1 MAKVGLFVRLHAKP
15 GKEAE
20 LSQLLKGALAL
31 AQEEPE
37 TATWYAVQFDPS
49 TFGIFDTFAAE
60 SGRQAHLSGRIAA
73 ALMAKAPELLAQS
86 PNIEKIDILAAK
98 G

>member
-1 MAKVGLFVRLHAKP
+1 MRDLWKRQSKQGAKHSDIADL
-15 GKEAE
+15 EC
-20 LSQLLKGALAL
+20 
-31 AQEEPE
+31 
-37 TATWYAVQFDPS
+37 
-49 TFGIFDTFAAE
+49 IFDTFAAE

-86 PNIEKIDILAAK
+86 PNIEKIDVLAAK